1 MPLPSPDITPP
12 PHRASLP
19 PPPVVRAGPAMPLPS
34 PVINK
39 PLPPSP
45 DMNLGRT
52 SGQVNVVQA
61 VNPNVTNNME
71 DEPIFGEIGGL
82 YSPRESVQ
90 PNRESV
96 QSTRDSGQPN
106 RDSAQS
112 NRDSVQSNRE
122 SVQSNRDSV
131 HSNRDPLNA
140 TYNNRESVVATYR
153 ETSHLPANES
163 HRSRNDSQR
172 DSQQQRN
179 NRSSLIEPQAKS
191 PTDLQNLEPYDVLF
205 LSNEQTP
212 SNHGRLPPGV
222 ISSTPDVALS
232 TPSLHD
238 ISPRQVPPPSRPLQ
252 HRHSTYIGSVRLTG
266 KQQIPQV
273 KDDSSLSVSETGT
286 TSRWKVSAKI
296 QQLLN
301 TLKKPKRRPLQGFFE
316 DDDVELAIAASTKQ
330 DPNAPTPEGNTMT
343 PAMGPQ
349 LVIPAGLPRNLEAA
363 IQRYGSATYKAPV
376 ATVLDPNGKL
386 TITRRHGP

>member
-96 QSTRDSGQPN
+96 QSN
-106 RDSAQS
+106 RD
-112 NRDSVQSNRE
+112 

-153 ETSHLPANES
+153 ETSHLPA
-163 HRSRNDSQR
+163 
-172 DSQQQRN
+172 
-179 NRSSLIEPQAKS
+179 
-191 PTDLQNLEPYDVLF
+191 
-205 LSNEQTP
+205 
-212 SNHGRLPPGV
+212 
-222 ISSTPDVALS
+222 
-232 TPSLHD
+232 
-238 ISPRQVPPPSRPLQ
+238 
-252 HRHSTYIGSVRLTG
+252 
-266 KQQIPQV
+266 
-273 KDDSSLSVSETGT
+273 
-286 TSRWKVSAKI
+286 
-296 QQLLN
+296 
-301 TLKKPKRRPLQGFFE
+301 
-316 DDDVELAIAASTKQ
+316 
-330 DPNAPTPEGNTMT
+330 
-343 PAMGPQ
+343 
-349 LVIPAGLPRNLEAA
+349 
-363 IQRYGSATYKAPV
+363 
-376 ATVLDPNGKL
+376 
-386 TITRRHGP
+386 